1 VAFLAQELKMK
12 QSFVDQNPPLVGPLK
27 GIRIVEFA
35 GMGAA
40 PFASMLLADLGAEI
54 VRIER
59 PDSPDK
65 PASPIAV
72 RGRRRIRANLKSPAD
87 LAKILELTDAAD
99 GLIEAYRPG
108 VMERLGLGPTELLAR
123 NPKLVYGRLTGWG
136 QTGPLAYSAGHD
148 INYIAITGALAA
160 IGSKERPI
168 PPLNVW
174 GDFAGGAL
182 YLVMGMLAATIA
194 AKRTGVGDVID
205 AAMCD
210 GSVSLM
216 TAILEK
222 TVEGEWI
229 EEREANVF
237 DGGAPFY
244 RTYEC
249 ADGRHVSVGPIE
261 PAFFRQLCE
270 VTGLKSSVDVER
282 RELRENWAALRA
294 DMEALFRRKT
304 RDEWTA
310 ILEGTDACYAP
321 VLALSEAP
329 RHRHLVA
336 RKVFVEEQ
344 GVIQP
349 TPTPHFSAARL
360 PVRPVDLSPFDIASF
375 DGFVS

>member
-1 VAFLAQELKMK
+1 MIPTQELKMN
-12 QSFVDQNPPLVGPLK
+12 SFTDQNPPLVGPLK
-27 GIRIVEFA
+27 GIRLVEFA

-59 PDSPDK
+59 PDSTDE
-65 PASPIAV
+65 PASQIAV
-72 RGRRRIRANLKSPAD
+72 RGRRRIRANLKSPFDVARVM
-87 LAKILELTDAAD
+87 ELTDQAD

-108 VMERLGLGPTELLAR
+108 VMERVGLGPAELLAR

-136 QTGPLAYSAGHD
+136 QRGPLAHSAAHD

-182 YLVMGMLAATIA
+182 YLVMGMLAAIIA
-194 AKRTGVGDVID
+194 AQRTGLGDVID

-216 TAILEK
+216 TAIMEK
-222 TVEGEWI
+222 TAEGKWR

-237 DGGAPFY
+237 DGGAPYY

-249 ADGRHVSVGPIE
+249 ADGRHVSIGPLE
-261 PAFFRQLCE
+261 PAFFQQLCE
-270 VTGLKSSVDVER
+270 LTGLKSSVAASER
-282 RELRENWAALRA
+282 ERRENWAALHA
-294 DMEALFRRKT
+294 DMEELFRRKT

-310 ILEGTDACYAP
+310 ILEGTDVCYAP
-321 VLALSEAP
+321 VLTLSEAQ
-329 RHRHLVA
+329 RHRHLVE
-336 RKVFVEEQ
+336 RRVFVEEGGIVQ
-344 GVIQP
+344 PAP
-349 TPTPHFSAARL
+349 TPQFSTGEL
-360 PVRPVDLSPFDIASF
+360 PVRPVDPAPLDIASF
-375 DGFVS
+375 EGFVS

>member
-1 VAFLAQELKMK
+1 MK
-12 QSFVDQNPPLVGPLK
+12 QSFADQNPPLVGPLK
-27 GIRIVEFA
+27 GIRVVEFA

-59 PDSPDK
+59 PDSPDE

-87 LAKILELTDAAD
+87 LAKIMELTDGAD

-108 VMERLGLGPTELLAR
+108 VMERLGLGPTDLLAR

-136 QTGPLAYSAGHD
+136 QTGPLAYSAAHD

-182 YLVMGMLAATIA
+182 YLVMGMLAAITA

-216 TAILEK
+216 TAIMEK
-222 TVEGEWI
+222 TAEGEWL

-237 DGGAPFY
+237 DGGAPYY

-249 ADGRHVSVGPIE
+249 ADGRHVSVGPLE
-261 PAFFRQLCE
+261 PAFFQQLCE
-270 VTGLKSSVDVER
+270 LTGLKSSVYAKDRER
-282 RELRENWAALRA
+282 RENWATLRA
-294 DMEALFRRKT
+294 DMEELFRRKT

-321 VLALSEAP
+321 VLTLSEAQ

-336 RKVFVEEQ
+336 RKVFVEQ
-344 GVIQP
+344 RGIVQP
-349 TPTPHFSAARL
+349 TPTPHFSTAEL
-360 PVRPVDLSPFDIASF
+360 PVRPVDLAPLDIASF
-375 DGFVS
+375 EGFVP

>member
-1 VAFLAQELKMK
+1 MN
-12 QSFVDQNPPLVGPLK
+12 SFTDQNPPLVGPLK
-27 GIRIVEFA
+27 GIRLVEFA

-59 PDSPDK
+59 PESTEE

-72 RGRRRIRANLKSPAD
+72 RGRRRIRANLKSPFDVARVM
-87 LAKILELTDAAD
+87 ELTDQAD

-108 VMERLGLGPTELLAR
+108 VMERVGLGPAELLAR

-136 QTGPLAYSAGHD
+136 QRGPLAHSAAHD

-182 YLVMGMLAATIA
+182 YLVMGMLAAITA
-194 AKRTGVGDVID
+194 AQRTGLGDVID

-216 TAILEK
+216 TAIMEK
-222 TVEGEWI
+222 TAEGKWR

-237 DGGAPFY
+237 DGGAPYY

-249 ADGRHVSVGPIE
+249 ADGRHVSIGSLE
-261 PAFFRQLCE
+261 PAFFQQLCE
-270 VTGLKSSVDVER
+270 LSGLKSSVAASGRER
-282 RELRENWAALRA
+282 PENWAALHA
-294 DMEALFRRKT
+294 DMEECFRRKT

-310 ILEGTDACYAP
+310 ILEGTDVCYAP
-321 VLALSEAP
+321 VLTLSEA
-329 RHRHLVA
+329 RWHRHLVA
-336 RKVFVEEQ
+336 RRVFVEEGGIVQ
-344 GVIQP
+344 PAP
-349 TPTPHFSAARL
+349 TPQFSTGEL
-360 PVRPVDLSPFDIASF
+360 PVRPVDLAPLDIASF
-375 DGFVS
+375 EGFVS